1 MSTVTAASKREQRVT
16 VRSLA
21 NRKARLKN
29 EMVPS
34 GSGDGAAASPAK
46 AEPITMLTAY
56 DFTFARIFDQAGI
69 DLLLVGDS
77 LGNVVQGCDTT
88 LPVTFDEM
96 LYHTKLVA
104 RGAERALVVGD
115 MPFGSYHVSPED
127 AVRNAIRF
135 VKEAGA
141 QAVKLEG
148 GVAMAETIRRIVA
161 AQIPVMGHV
170 GLTPQSVHKMG
181 GFRVQGR
188 GDMGRMQVLEDAL
201 AVQESGAFAVVL
213 EGIPAEL
220 GREVT
225 ERLDIPT
232 IGIGAGVDCDGQVLV
247 MHDLLGLND
256 WTPSFVKQYA
266 NLGALAS
273 QAARAYADEVR
284 HRKFPDAKHSYR

>member
-1 MSTVTAASKREQRVT
+1 MSTVTASSAREHRVT

-21 NRKARLKN
+21 NRKAKGR
-29 EMVPS
+29 
-34 GSGDGAAASPAK
+34 
-46 AEPITMLTAY
+46 PITMLTAY

-77 LGNVVQGCDTT
+77 LGNVVQGEDTT
-88 LPVTFDEM
+88 LPVTLDDIV
-96 LYHTKLVA
+96 YHTRMVM
-104 RGAERALVVGD
+104 RGASRALVIAD

-127 AVRNAIRF
+127 AVRSAIRL

-141 QAVKLEG
+141 HAVKLEG
-148 GVAMAETIRRIVA
+148 GVTMAPTIRRIVE

-188 GDMGRMQVLEDAL
+188 GDAGRAQVIEDAL
-201 AVQESGAFAVVL
+201 AVQEAGAFACVL
-213 EGIPAEL
+213 EGIPADL

-225 ERLDIPT
+225 ARLAIPT

-266 NLGALAS
+266 SLGAAAS
-273 QAARAYADEVR
+273 QAARSFADEVQ
-284 HRKFPDAKHSYR
+284 HRKFPDEEHSYE

>member
-1 MSTVTAASKREQRVT
+1 MSTVTASSSREHRVT

-21 NRKARLKN
+21 NRKRK
-29 EMVPS
+29 
-34 GSGDGAAASPAK
+34 G
-46 AEPITMLTAY
+46 EPITMLTAY
-56 DFTFARIFDQAGI
+56 DFTFARIFDTAGI

-88 LPVTFDEM
+88 LPVTLDEVI
-96 LYHTKLVA
+96 YHTRLVA
-104 RGAERALVVGD
+104 RGAQRALVVGD
-115 MPFGSYHVSPED
+115 MPFGSYQVSSED
-127 AVRNAIRF
+127 AVRAAIRF

-148 GVAMAETIRRIVA
+148 GVQMAETIERIST
-161 AQIPVMGHV
+161 AQIPVMAHV
-170 GLTPQSVHKMG
+170 GLTPQSVNKFG

-188 GDMGRMQVLEDAL
+188 GDEGRAQVMADAL
-201 AVQESGAFAVVL
+201 AVQEAGAFAVVL

-220 GREVT
+220 GRDVT
-225 ERLDIPT
+225 QALDIPT

-266 NLGALAS
+266 NLGAVAS
-273 QAARAYADEVR
+273 QATRAFIEEVEN
-284 HRKFPDAKHSYR
+284 RKFPDEAHSYR

>member
-1 MSTVTAASKREQRVT
+1 MSTVTASSAREHRVT

-21 NRKARLKN
+21 NRKAKGR
-29 EMVPS
+29 
-34 GSGDGAAASPAK
+34 
-46 AEPITMLTAY
+46 PITMLTAY
-56 DFTFARIFDQAGI
+56 DFTFARIFDHAGI

-77 LGNVVQGCDTT
+77 LGNVVQGEDTT
-88 LPVTFDEM
+88 LPVTLDEII
-96 LYHTKLVA
+96 YHTRMVV
-104 RGAERALVVGD
+104 RGVSRSLVVGD

-127 AVRNAIRF
+127 AVRGAIRL
-135 VKEAGA
+135 VKEGGA

-148 GVAMAETIRRIVA
+148 GVTMAPTIKRIVE
-161 AQIPVMGHV
+161 AQVPVMGHV
-170 GLTPQSVHKMG
+170 GLTPQSVNKMG

-188 GDMGRMQVLEDAL
+188 GDEGRMQVIEDAL
-201 AVQESGAFAVVL
+201 AVQEAGAFACVL

-247 MHDLLGLND
+247 MHDMLGLND

-266 NLGALAS
+266 NLGAAAS
-273 QAARAYADEVR
+273 QAARAFADEVG
-284 HRKFPDAKHSYR
+284 HRKFPDEEHSYE